1 MRVNGVQSV
10 AVRSVSANSNFK
22 GLWGNQNKIVEQR
35 DRSDIQEGCE
45 FIERKTLTTSEYYP
59 FADETEAQINKIKE
73 DSFSKTQKNEIQF
86 AEHNTV
92 WAYVLDTYNEH
103 QAKIMPKLSFTAKQ
117 FGEYAKAQLDKVSLQ
132 KVEGELKKLNL
143 TKYIR

>member
-1 MRVNGVQSV
+1 MRVNSIQPV
-10 AVRSVSANSNFK
+10 AVHSASNPNFK
-22 GLWGNQNKIVEQR
+22 GLWGVQNKIVEQR
-35 DRSDIQEGCE
+35 DRSDFEEGCE

-59 FADETEAQINKIKE
+59 FADETEAQIKKVKE
-73 DSFSKTQKNEIQF
+73 DSFSSSRKNEIQF
-86 AEHNTV
+86 TEDNSF

-117 FGEYAKAQLDKVSLQ
+117 FGEYTKAQLDKINLQ

-143 TKYIR
+143 TRYVR